1 MKKII
6 TFLIIIL
13 NQITFG
19 QGREEKMEKIKT
31 LRIAFISDKLNL
43 TSEEAQKFWPI
54 FNKFDDTQ
62 LELQKQKKKLIHQL
76 NTENTNSLSDKEMQN
91 LMDQEE
97 KIENEIRQNKRSL
110 VKNLQGIIP
119 NQKIIQLKQIEIEFK
134 HKLLNQIKE
143 RKQKRF

>member
-1 MKKII
+1 
-6 TFLIIIL
+6 
-13 NQITFG
+13 
-19 QGREEKMEKIKT
+19 
-31 LRIAFISDKLNL
+31 
-43 TSEEAQKFWPI
+43 
-54 FNKFDDTQ
+54 
-62 LELQKQKKKLIHQL
+62 
-76 NTENTNSLSDKEMQN
+76 MQN